1 MLSTQLSAPPSS
13 SPSDTRIVLLDIKG
27 GAGSVSRSRSLSDRD
42 ALGKLGI
49 QSRRSAA
56 RIIFQLDQQPIHRN
70 PLPLP
75 PPTHRRRAGSLR
87 KTAFEYSNN
96 QIRVY
101 VFIFIHLY
109 SFFLPLVL
117 WRCWLGGRK
126 GIRPVKNWVVG
137 CWCGY
142 LSGARCRFVYGPAD
156 ATATATRCLLLL
168 LQ

>member
-1 MLSTQLSAPPSS
+1 MNKMITNMIFCVLRWTWSFVFIFVFVFVLVCIYVMCFCAATDFSVNKDLYIRRCRLSSLRRHHPP
-13 SPSDTRIVLLDIKG
+13 PSDTRIVLLDIKG
-27 GAGSVSRSRSLSDRD
+27 GVGSVSRSRSLSDRD

-101 VFIFIHLY
+101 VFIVIRLY
-109 SFFLPLVL
+109 SLF
-117 WRCWLGGRK
+117 
-126 GIRPVKNWVVG
+126 
-137 CWCGY
+137 
-142 LSGARCRFVYGPAD
+142 
-156 ATATATRCLLLL
+156 CL
-168 LQ
+168 